1 MKKKIIIFSAGS
13 AGREVFQLISIINK
27 LNKKWEVVG
36 YVDSDPKKVG
46 KTIDGVKVFSV
57 ENKPKHKEI
66 FATCGIMN
74 PQIRKKIYEKEILN
88 FPYKIINLIHPL
100 NENPNCLKIGKG
112 NIIFGNAHISFE
124 VNLENF
130 LLVSNFSD
138 LGHNLIADNYVTIMP
153 SVIIGGNCKIKSG
166 SLIASGA
173 IINQGTSIGKNCKI
187 GMGTLVTKNLKDN
200 ISAIDYPRKAV
211 VNNN

>member
-74 PQIRKKIYEKEILN
+74 PIPRKIKIIYYISLYYFNFFISKKIFFYYHL
-88 FPYKIINLIHPL
+88 
-100 NENPNCLKIGKG
+100 
-112 NIIFGNAHISFE
+112 
-124 VNLENF
+124 
-130 LLVSNFSD
+130 
-138 LGHNLIADNYVTIMP
+138 
-153 SVIIGGNCKIKSG
+153 
-166 SLIASGA
+166 
-173 IINQGTSIGKNCKI
+173 
-187 GMGTLVTKNLKDN
+187 
-200 ISAIDYPRKAV
+200 
-211 VNNN
+211 